1 MNARRLRPST
11 VDTEASAMK
20 TPISLLCACL
30 PVLAW
35 AAPYTPNDGSAVI
48 EQLPRRA
55 DATQSE
61 LRALRQRLDAT
72 PQDLALA
79 ASLAQ
84 RYIALARSDTDPR
97 YLGYAQA
104 ALAPWWRQA
113 APPLPVRLL
122 RATILQSTHH
132 FGAALQDLDAVIAQ
146 QPQNAQAWLTRA
158 TVLTVQGDYA
168 HATASCARLSAL
180 TTQLVTVTC
189 IANVASVTGRAAAS
203 ERLLELTLQR
213 SAGAAPELESWA
225 ATLLAEMATRR
236 GETTLADTR
245 YKSALARQPRD
256 SYLLGAYAD
265 FLLDRQRPQE
275 VVQLLQDR
283 QRIDALLLRYALAL
297 QALPGKQAAFL
308 AAKAELAARF
318 NAAMQRG
325 DTVHQREQA
334 RFALFLQQDVP
345 AALQLAQ
352 KNWAIQKEVPD
363 MRILLEA
370 ALAARN
376 YGAARPVLAWIAA
389 NGVEDEALQRLVR
402 QLGPQEGQKISFTR
416 KAGVL

>member
-1 MNARRLRPST
+1 
-11 VDTEASAMK
+11 MK
-20 TPISLLCACL
+20 IAISLLCACL
-30 PVLAW
+30 PVLAP
-35 AAPYTPNDGSAVI
+35 AAPYTPKDGGTVI

-55 DATQSE
+55 DATQ
-61 LRALRQRLDAT
+61 LALRGLRQQLTDN

-79 ASLAQ
+79 AGLAQ
-84 RYIALARSDTDPR
+84 RYIALARSETDPR

-113 APPLPVRLL
+113 APPVPVRLL
-122 RATILQSTHH
+122 RATILQSTHQ
-132 FGAALQDLDAVIAQ
+132 FGPALHDLDAVIAQ
-146 QPQNAQAWLTRA
+146 EPANGQAWLTRA

-168 HATASCARLSAL
+168 KATASCARLSAL
-180 TTQLVTVTC
+180 STQLVTVTC

-203 ERLLELTLQR
+203 ERLLDLTLQR

-225 ATLLAEMATRR
+225 LTLLAEMATRR
-236 GETTLADTR
+236 GEMALAEARYTT
-245 YKSALARQPRD
+245 ALARQPRD

-265 FLLDRQRPQE
+265 FLLDQRRPQE
-275 VVQLLQDR
+275 VVKLLKDQ
-283 QRIDALLLRYALAL
+283 QRIDALLLRTALAL
-297 QALPGKQAAFL
+297 QALPGQQAAL
-308 AAKAELAARF
+308 QAATAELTARF

-334 RFALFLQQDVP
+334 RFALFLQRDVP
-345 AALQLAQ
+345 AAVQLAQ

-376 YGAARPVLAWIAA
+376 YAAAQPVLAWVAA
-389 NGVEDEALQRLVR
+389 NGVEDVALQRLVR
-402 QLGPQEGQKISFTR
+402 QLGPQDGQKLSAAR
-416 KAGVL
+416 KAGAL

>member
-1 MNARRLRPST
+1 
-11 VDTEASAMK
+11 MK

-30 PVLAW
+30 PLLAG
-35 AAPYTPNDGSAVI
+35 AAPYTPKDGGAVI

-61 LRALRQRLDAT
+61 LRGLRQRLDAT
-72 PQDLALA
+72 PRDLDLA

-84 RYIALARSDTDPR
+84 RYIALARSETDPR

-104 ALAPWWRQA
+104 ALAPWWRQT

-122 RATILQSTHH
+122 RATILQSTHQ
-132 FGAALQDLDAVIAQ
+132 FGFALQDLDAIIAQ

-168 HATASCARLSAL
+168 QATAACARLSTM

-189 IANVASVTGRAAAS
+189 LASIASIASVTGRAASS
-203 ERLLELTLQR
+203 ERLLDLTLQR
-213 SAGAAPELESWA
+213 SAGAAPELDSWA
-225 ATLLAEMATRR
+225 ATLLAEMAARR
-236 GETTLADTR
+236 GENTIAEAR
-245 YKSALARQPRD
+245 YQQALARQPRD

-265 FLLDRQRPQE
+265 FLLDQRRPQD
-275 VVQLLQDR
+275 VVKLLQDQ

-297 QALPGKQAAFL
+297 QALPGQQTAFL

-334 RFALFLQQDVP
+334 RFALFLQQDI
-345 AALQLAQ
+345 AAAVQLAQ
-352 KNWAIQKEVPD
+352 QNWAIQKEVPD
-363 MRILLEA
+363 MRIVLEA

-376 YGAARPVLAWIAA
+376 YAAAQPVLAWIAA
-389 NGVEDEALQRLVR
+389 HGVEDVALQRLVR
-402 QLGPQEGQKISFTR
+402 QLGPQDGAK
-416 KAGVL
+416 KAGAL

>member
-1 MNARRLRPST
+1 
-11 VDTEASAMK
+11 MK

-30 PVLAW
+30 PLLAW
-35 AAPYTPNDGSAVI
+35 AAPYTPKDGSAVI

-55 DATQSE
+55 DATQ
-61 LRALRQRLDAT
+61 RALRGLRQQLDAK

-79 ASLAQ
+79 SGLAQ

-113 APPLPVRLL
+113 APPVPVRLL

-132 FGAALQDLDAVIAQ
+132 FGPALQDLDAVIAQ
-146 QPQNAQAWLTRA
+146 EPANGQAWLTRA

-168 HATASCARLSAL
+168 KATASCARLSAL
-180 TTQLVTVTC
+180 TTQLVTITC
-189 IANVASVTGRAAAS
+189 LANIASVTGRAAAS
-203 ERLLELTLQR
+203 ERLLDLTLQR

-236 GETTLADTR
+236 GER
-245 YKSALARQPRD
+245 ALAEARYTKALAQQPRD

-275 VVQLLQDR
+275 VAKLLKER

-297 QALPGKQAAFL
+297 QALPGQQAAFL

-334 RFALFLQQDVP
+334 RFALFLQQDIP

-370 ALAARN
+370 SLAARN
-376 YGAARPVLAWIAA
+376 YTAAQPVLAWIAA
-389 NGVEDEALQRLVR
+389 NGVEDVALQRLVR
-402 QLGPQEGQKISFTR
+402 QLGPQDDAKISSAK
-416 KAGVL
+416 KAGAL

>member
-1 MNARRLRPST
+1 MH
-11 VDTEASAMK
+11 
-20 TPISLLCACL
+20 LLCACL
-30 PVLAW
+30 PMLAW
-35 AAPYTPNDGSAVI
+35 AAPYTPKDGSAVI

-55 DATQSE
+55 DATQI
-61 LRALRQRLDAT
+61 ALRGLRQQLDAA

-79 ASLAQ
+79 SSLAQ
-84 RYIALARSDTDPR
+84 RYIALARSETDPR

-146 QPQNAQAWLTRA
+146 EPANGQAWLTRA
-158 TVLTVQGDYA
+158 TVLTVQGDYTK
-168 HATASCARLSAL
+168 ATAACARLSAL

-189 IANVASVTGRAAAS
+189 LANIASVSGRAASS
-203 ERLLELTLQR
+203 ERLLDLTLRR

-225 ATLLAEMATRR
+225 LSLLAEMATRR
-236 GETTLADTR
+236 GETTLAEAR
-245 YKSALARQPRD
+245 YKTALAQQPRD

-265 FLLDRQRPQE
+265 FLLDQQRPQD
-275 VVQLLQDR
+275 VVKLLKDQ

-297 QALPGKQAAFL
+297 QSLPGQQTAFL

-334 RFALFLQQDVP
+334 RFALFLQRDVP

-370 ALAARN
+370 ALAARS
-376 YGAARPVLAWIAA
+376 YGAAQPVLAWIAA

-402 QLGPQEGQKISFTR
+402 QLGPQDGQKLSAAK

>member
-1 MNARRLRPST
+1 
-11 VDTEASAMK
+11 MK
-20 TPISLLCACL
+20 IAISLLCACL
-30 PVLAW
+30 PALAL
-35 AAPYTPNDGSAVI
+35 AAPYTPKDGGAVI

-55 DATQSE
+55 DATQLE
-61 LRALRQRLDAT
+61 LRALRQQLNTT

-79 ASLAQ
+79 SSLAQ
-84 RYIALARSDTDPR
+84 RYIGLARSETDPR

-113 APPLPVRLL
+113 APPVPVRLL
-122 RATILQSTHH
+122 RATILQSTHQ
-132 FGAALQDLDAVIAQ
+132 FGPALQDLDAVIAQ
-146 QPQNAQAWLTRA
+146 EPGNGQAWLTRA

-168 HATASCARLSAL
+168 QATASCARLSAL

-189 IANVASVTGRAAAS
+189 IANVASVTGRAASS
-203 ERLLELTLQR
+203 ERLLDLTLQR

-225 ATLLAEMATRR
+225 LTLLAEMATRR
-236 GETTLADTR
+236 GETALAEAR
-245 YKSALARQPRD
+245 YKKALAQQPRD
-256 SYLLGAYAD
+256 SYLLGAYTD
-265 FLLDRQRPQE
+265 FLLDQRRPQE
-275 VVQLLQDR
+275 VVTLLKDQ
-283 QRIDALLLRYALAL
+283 QRIDALLLRHALAL
-297 QALPGKQAAFL
+297 QALPGQQAPFQ

-318 NAAMQRG
+318 HAAMQRG

-334 RFALFLQQDVP
+334 RFALFLQQDLP

-376 YGAARPVLAWIAA
+376 YAAAQPVLAWVAA
-389 NGVEDEALQRLVR
+389 NGVEDVALQRLIR
-402 QLGPQEGQKISFTR
+402 QLGPLDGQKVSAAR
-416 KAGVL
+416 KAGAL

>member
-1 MNARRLRPST
+1 
-11 VDTEASAMK
+11 MK
-20 TPISLLCACL
+20 TPFSLLCACL
-30 PVLAW
+30 PMLAW
-35 AAPYTPNDGSAVI
+35 AAPYTPKDGSAVI

-55 DATQSE
+55 DATQI
-61 LRALRQRLDAT
+61 ALRGLRQQLDAA

-79 ASLAQ
+79 SSLAQ
-84 RYIALARSDTDPR
+84 RYIALARSETDPR

-132 FGAALQDLDAVIAQ
+132 FDAALLDLDAVIAQ
-146 QPQNAQAWLTRA
+146 EPANGQAWLTRA
-158 TVLTVQGDYA
+158 TVLTVQGDYTK
-168 HATASCARLSAL
+168 ATAACARLSAL

-189 IANVASVTGRAAAS
+189 LANIASVTGRAASS
-203 ERLLELTLQR
+203 ERLLDMTLRR

-225 ATLLAEMATRR
+225 LSLLAEMATRR
-236 GETTLADTR
+236 GESTLAEAR
-245 YKSALARQPRD
+245 YKTALAQQPRD

-265 FLLDRQRPQE
+265 FLLDRQRPQD
-275 VVQLLQDR
+275 VVKLLKDQ

-297 QALPGKQAAFL
+297 QALPGQQTAFL

-334 RFALFLQQDVP
+334 RFTLFLQRDVP

-370 ALAARN
+370 ALAARS
-376 YGAARPVLAWIAA
+376 YGAAQPVLAWIAA

-402 QLGPQEGQKISFTR
+402 QLGPQDGQKLSAAK

>member
-1 MNARRLRPST
+1 
-11 VDTEASAMK
+11 MK
-20 TPISLLCACL
+20 TPIALLCACL

-35 AAPYTPNDGSAVI
+35 AAPYTPKDGSAVI

-55 DATQSE
+55 DAAQ
-61 LRALRQRLDAT
+61 LALRGLRQQLNDTPRDLPLAT
-72 PQDLALA
+72 
-79 ASLAQ
+79 SLAQ
-84 RYIALARSDTDPR
+84 RYIALARSETDPR

-113 APPLPVRLL
+113 APPVPVRLL

-132 FGAALQDLDAVIAQ
+132 FAPALQDLDAVVAQ

-158 TVLTVQGDYA
+158 TVLTVQGDYTQ
-168 HATASCARLSAL
+168 ATASCARLSAL

-189 IANVASVTGRAAAS
+189 LANIASVTGRAASS

-213 SAGAAPELESWA
+213 SAGAAPELDSWA
-225 ATLLAEMATRR
+225 LTLLAEMATRR
-236 GETTLADTR
+236 GESTLAEAR
-245 YKSALARQPRD
+245 YTSALAQQPRD

-275 VVQLLQDR
+275 VARLLKEQ

-297 QALPGKQAAFL
+297 QALPGQQTAFQ

-352 KNWAIQKEVPD
+352 KNWTIQKEVPD

-376 YGAARPVLAWIAA
+376 YAAAQPVLAWVAA
-389 NGVEDEALQRLVR
+389 NGVEDVALQRLVR
-402 QLGPQEGQKISFTR
+402 QLGPQDAQKLSAAK
-416 KAGVL
+416 KAGAL

>member
-1 MNARRLRPST
+1 
-11 VDTEASAMK
+11 MK
-20 TPISLLCACL
+20 IAISLLCACL
-30 PVLAW
+30 PVLAP
-35 AAPYTPNDGSAVI
+35 AAPYTPKDGGTVI

-55 DATQSE
+55 DATQ
-61 LRALRQRLDAT
+61 LALRGLRQQLTDN

-79 ASLAQ
+79 AGLAQ
-84 RYIALARSDTDPR
+84 RYIALARSEADPR

-113 APPLPVRLL
+113 APPVPVRLL
-122 RATILQSTHH
+122 RATILQSTHQ
-132 FGAALQDLDAVIAQ
+132 FGPALHDLDAVIAQ
-146 QPQNAQAWLTRA
+146 EPANGQAWLTRA

-168 HATASCARLSAL
+168 KATASCARLSAL
-180 TTQLVTVTC
+180 STQLVTVTC

-203 ERLLELTLQR
+203 ERLLDLTLQR

-225 ATLLAEMATRR
+225 LTLLAEMATRR
-236 GETTLADTR
+236 GEMALAEAR
-245 YKSALARQPRD
+245 YATALARQPRD

-265 FLLDRQRPQE
+265 FLLDQRRPQE
-275 VVQLLQDR
+275 VVKLLKDQ

-297 QALPGKQAAFL
+297 QALPGQQTALQAAT
-308 AAKAELAARF
+308 AELAARF

-334 RFALFLQQDVP
+334 RFALFLQRDVP
-345 AALQLAQ
+345 AAVQLAQ

-376 YGAARPVLAWIAA
+376 YAAAQPVLAWVAA
-389 NGVEDEALQRLVR
+389 NGVEDVALQRLVR
-402 QLGPQEGQKISFTR
+402 QLGPQDGQKLSAAR
-416 KAGVL
+416 KAGAL

>member
-1 MNARRLRPST
+1 
-11 VDTEASAMK
+11 MK

-30 PVLAW
+30 PLLAL
-35 AAPYTPNDGSAVI
+35 AAPYTPKDGGAVI

-61 LRALRQRLDAT
+61 LRGLRQQLNAT

-84 RYIALARSDTDPR
+84 RYIALARSETDPR

-113 APPLPVRLL
+113 APPIPVRLL

-132 FGAALQDLDAVIAQ
+132 FGPALQDLDAVIAQ

-168 HATASCARLSAL
+168 QATAACARLSTL

-189 IANVASVTGRAAAS
+189 LASIASVTGRAASS
-203 ERLLELTLQR
+203 ERLLDLTLQR
-213 SAGAAPELESWA
+213 SAGAAPELDSWA
-225 ATLLAEMATRR
+225 ATLLAEMAARR
-236 GETTLADTR
+236 GENAIAEAR
-245 YKSALARQPRD
+245 YKTALARQPRD

-265 FLLDRQRPQE
+265 FLLDQRRPQD
-275 VVQLLQDR
+275 VVKLLQDQ

-297 QALPGKQAAFL
+297 QALPGQQTAFL

-334 RFALFLQQDVP
+334 RFALFLQQDI
-345 AALQLAQ
+345 AAAVQLAQ
-352 KNWAIQKEVPD
+352 QNWAIQKEVPD
-363 MRILLEA
+363 MRIVLEA

-376 YGAARPVLAWIAA
+376 DGAAQPVLAWIAA
-389 NGVEDEALQRLVR
+389 NGVEDTVLQGLVR
-402 QLGPQEGQKISFTR
+402 QLGPQDRQKISFIK

>member
-1 MNARRLRPST
+1 
-11 VDTEASAMK
+11 MK

-30 PVLAW
+30 PLFAL
-35 AAPYTPNDGSAVI
+35 AAPYTPKDGNAII

-55 DATQSE
+55 DATQ
-61 LRALRQRLDAT
+61 LALRGLRQQLDAT

-79 ASLAQ
+79 SSLAQ
-84 RYIALARSDTDPR
+84 RYISLARSETDPR

-122 RATILQSTHH
+122 RATILQSTHK
-132 FGAALQDLDAVIAQ
+132 FGLALQDLDAVIAQ
-146 QPQNAQAWLTRA
+146 QPQNGQAWLTRA

-168 HATASCARLSAL
+168 QATAACARLSAL

-189 IANVASVTGRAAAS
+189 LANIASVTGRAASS
-203 ERLLELTLQR
+203 ERLLDLTLQR
-213 SAGAAPELESWA
+213 SSGAAPELESWA

-236 GETTLADTR
+236 GETALAEAR
-245 YKSALARQPRD
+245 YKQALAQQPRD

-265 FLLDRQRPQE
+265 FLLDQQRPQD
-275 VVQLLQDR
+275 VVKLLKDQ

-297 QALPGKQAAFL
+297 QSLPGQQTAFL

-334 RFALFLQQDVP
+334 RFALFLQQDIP

-352 KNWAIQKEVPD
+352 KNWAIQKEVTD
-363 MRILLEA
+363 MRVLLEA
-370 ALAARN
+370 SLAARN
-376 YGAARPVLAWIAA
+376 YGAAQPVLAWIAA
-389 NGVEDEALQRLVR
+389 NGVEDVALQRLVR
-402 QLGPQEGQKISFTR
+402 QLGPQDGQKLSATK

>member
-1 MNARRLRPST
+1 
-11 VDTEASAMK
+11 MK
-20 TPISLLCACL
+20 IAISLLCACL
-30 PVLAW
+30 PVLAP
-35 AAPYTPNDGSAVI
+35 AAPYTPKDGGTVI

-55 DATQSE
+55 DATQ
-61 LRALRQRLDAT
+61 LALRGLRQQLTDN

-79 ASLAQ
+79 AGLAQ
-84 RYIALARSDTDPR
+84 RYIALARSEADPR

-113 APPLPVRLL
+113 APPVPVRLL
-122 RATILQSTHH
+122 RATILQSTHQ
-132 FGAALQDLDAVIAQ
+132 FGPALHDLDAVIAQ
-146 QPQNAQAWLTRA
+146 EPANGQAWLTRA

-168 HATASCARLSAL
+168 KATASCARLSAL
-180 TTQLVTVTC
+180 STQLVTVTC

-203 ERLLELTLQR
+203 ERLLDLTLQR

-225 ATLLAEMATRR
+225 LTLLAEMATRR
-236 GETTLADTR
+236 GEMALAEAR
-245 YKSALARQPRD
+245 YATALARQPRD

-265 FLLDRQRPQE
+265 FLLDQRRPQE
-275 VVQLLQDR
+275 VVKLLKDQ

-297 QALPGKQAAFL
+297 QALPGQQTALQAAT
-308 AAKAELAARF
+308 AELTARF

-334 RFALFLQQDVP
+334 RFALFLQRDVP
-345 AALQLAQ
+345 AAVQLAQ

-376 YGAARPVLAWIAA
+376 YAAAQPVLAWVAA
-389 NGVEDEALQRLVR
+389 NGVEDVALQRLVR
-402 QLGPQEGQKISFTR
+402 QLGPQDGQKLSAAR
-416 KAGVL
+416 KAGAL

>member
-1 MNARRLRPST
+1 
-11 VDTEASAMK
+11 MK

-30 PVLAW
+30 PVLAL
-35 AAPYTPNDGSAVI
+35 AAPYTPKDGSAII

-55 DATQSE
+55 DATQ
-61 LRALRQRLDAT
+61 LALRGLRQQLDAT

-79 ASLAQ
+79 TRLAQ
-84 RYIALARSDTDPR
+84 RYIALARSETDPR

-113 APPLPVRLL
+113 KPPVPVRLL
-122 RATILQSTHH
+122 RATIWQSTHQ
-132 FGAALQDLDAVIAQ
+132 FGPALQDLDAVIAQ
-146 QPQNAQAWLTRA
+146 QPQHAQAWLTRA

-168 HATASCARLSAL
+168 PATAACARLSTL

-189 IANVASVTGRAAAS
+189 LANIASVTGRAAS
-203 ERLLELTLQR
+203 GERLLELTLHR
-213 SAGAAPELESWA
+213 SAGAAPELDSWA

-236 GETTLADTR
+236 GDTTLAEAR
-245 YKSALARQPRD
+245 YTQALARQPRD
-256 SYLLGAYAD
+256 SYLLGAYGD
-265 FLLDRQRPQE
+265 FLLDQQRPQE
-275 VVQLLQDR
+275 VVKLLKDQ

-297 QALPGKQAAFL
+297 QSLPGRQTAFL

-334 RFALFLQQDVP
+334 RFALFLQQDIP
-345 AALQLAQ
+345 AALRLAQ
-352 KNWAIQKEVPD
+352 QNWAIQKEVPD

-370 ALAARN
+370 SLAARN
-376 YGAARPVLAWIAA
+376 YAAAQPVLAWIAA
-389 NGVEDEALQRLVR
+389 HGVEDVALQRLVG
-402 QLGPQEGQKISFTR
+402 QLGPQDGAK

>member
-1 MNARRLRPST
+1 MAST
-11 VDTEASAMK
+11 MK
-20 TPISLLCACL
+20 TPIALLCACL
-30 PVLAW
+30 PMLAW
-35 AAPYTPNDGSAVI
+35 AAPYTPKDGSAVV

-55 DATQSE
+55 DAAQ
-61 LRALRQRLDAT
+61 LALRGLRQQLNDT
-72 PQDLALA
+72 PRDLALA
-79 ASLAQ
+79 TSLAQ
-84 RYIALARSDTDPR
+84 RYIALARSETDPR

-113 APPLPVRLL
+113 APPVPVRLL
-122 RATILQSTHH
+122 RATILQSTHQ
-132 FGAALQDLDAVIAQ
+132 FGPALQDLDAVVAQ

-158 TVLTVQGDYA
+158 TVLTVQGDYTQ
-168 HATASCARLSAL
+168 ATASCARLSAL

-189 IANVASVTGRAAAS
+189 LANIASVTGRAASS

-213 SAGAAPELESWA
+213 SAGAAPELDSWA
-225 ATLLAEMATRR
+225 LTLLAEMATRR
-236 GETTLADTR
+236 GESTLTEARYTR
-245 YKSALARQPRD
+245 ALAQQPRD

-275 VVQLLQDR
+275 VARLLKEQ

-297 QALPGKQAAFL
+297 QALPGQQTAFQ

-376 YGAARPVLAWIAA
+376 YAAAQPVLAWVAA
-389 NGVEDEALQRLVR
+389 NGVEDVALQRLVR
-402 QLGPQEGQKISFTR
+402 QLGPQDGQKLSAAK
-416 KAGVL
+416 KAGAL

>member
-1 MNARRLRPST
+1 
-11 VDTEASAMK
+11 MK
-20 TPISLLCACL
+20 IAISLLCACL
-30 PVLAW
+30 PALAL
-35 AAPYTPNDGSAVI
+35 AAPYTPKDGGAVI

-55 DATQSE
+55 DATQLE
-61 LRALRQRLDAT
+61 LRALRQQLNTT

-79 ASLAQ
+79 SSLAQ
-84 RYIALARSDTDPR
+84 RYIGLARSETDPR

-113 APPLPVRLL
+113 APPVPVRLL
-122 RATILQSTHH
+122 RATILQSTHQ
-132 FGAALQDLDAVIAQ
+132 FGPALQDLDAVIAQ
-146 QPQNAQAWLTRA
+146 EPGNGQAWLTRA

-168 HATASCARLSAL
+168 QATASCARLSAL

-189 IANVASVTGRAAAS
+189 IANVASVTGRAASS
-203 ERLLELTLQR
+203 ERLLDLTLQR

-225 ATLLAEMATRR
+225 LTLLAEMATRR
-236 GETTLADTR
+236 GETALAEAR
-245 YKSALARQPRD
+245 YKKALAQQPRD
-256 SYLLGAYAD
+256 SYLLGAYTD
-265 FLLDRQRPQE
+265 FLLDQRRPQE
-275 VVQLLQDR
+275 VVTLLKDQ
-283 QRIDALLLRYALAL
+283 QRIDALLLRHALAL
-297 QALPGKQAAFL
+297 QALPGQQAPFR

-318 NAAMQRG
+318 HAAMQRG

-334 RFALFLQQDVP
+334 RFALFLQQDLP

-376 YGAARPVLAWIAA
+376 YAAAQPVLAWVAA
-389 NGVEDEALQRLVR
+389 NGVEDVALQRLIR
-402 QLGPQEGQKISFTR
+402 QLGPLDGQKVSAAR

>member
-1 MNARRLRPST
+1 
-11 VDTEASAMK
+11 MK
-20 TPISLLCACL
+20 TPFSLLCACL
-30 PVLAW
+30 PLLAW
-35 AAPYTPNDGSAVI
+35 AAPYTPKDGSAVI

-55 DATQSE
+55 DATQ
-61 LRALRQRLDAT
+61 LALRGLRQQLNAT

-84 RYIALARSDTDPR
+84 RYITLARSDTDPR

-122 RATILQSTHH
+122 RATILQSTHQ
-132 FGAALQDLDAVIAQ
+132 FGLALQDLDAVIAQ
-146 QPQNAQAWLTRA
+146 QPQNGQAWLTRA

-168 HATASCARLSAL
+168 QATAACARLSAL

-189 IANVASVTGRAAAS
+189 LASIASVTGRAASS
-203 ERLLELTLQR
+203 ERLLALTLQR
-213 SAGAAPELESWA
+213 SSGAAPELDSWA

-236 GETTLADTR
+236 GEL
-245 YKSALARQPRD
+245 ALAEARYRQALAQQPRD

-265 FLLDRQRPQE
+265 FLLDRQRPLD
-275 VVQLLQDR
+275 VVKLLQYQ

-297 QALPGKQAAFL
+297 QSLPGRQTAFL

-318 NAAMQRG
+318 HAAMQRG

-334 RFALFLQQDVP
+334 RFALFLQQDAP
-345 AALQLAQ
+345 AALRLAQ
-352 KNWAIQKEVPD
+352 QNWAIQKEVPD

-376 YGAARPVLAWIAA
+376 DGAARPVLAWITA
-389 NGVEDEALQRLVR
+389 NGVEDVALQRLVR
-402 QLGPQEGQKISFTR
+402 QLGPQDGQKLSSAK
-416 KAGVL
+416 KAGAL

>member
-1 MNARRLRPST
+1 
-11 VDTEASAMK
+11 MK

-30 PVLAW
+30 PLLAW
-35 AAPYTPNDGSAVI
+35 AAPYTPKDGSAVI

-55 DATQSE
+55 DATQ
-61 LRALRQRLDAT
+61 LALRGLRQQLDAK

-79 ASLAQ
+79 SGLAQ

-113 APPLPVRLL
+113 APPVPVRLL

-132 FGAALQDLDAVIAQ
+132 FGPALQDLDAVIAQ
-146 QPQNAQAWLTRA
+146 EPANGQAWLTRA

-168 HATASCARLSAL
+168 KATASCARLSAL

-189 IANVASVTGRAAAS
+189 LANIASVTGRAAAS
-203 ERLLELTLQR
+203 ERLLDLTLQR

-236 GETTLADTR
+236 GEW
-245 YKSALARQPRD
+245 ALAEARYTKALAQQPRD

-275 VVQLLQDR
+275 VAKLLKEQ

-297 QALPGKQAAFL
+297 QAQPSQQPAFL

-334 RFALFLQQDVP
+334 RFALFLQQDIP

-370 ALAARN
+370 SLAARN
-376 YGAARPVLAWIAA
+376 YTAAQPVLAWVAA
-389 NGVEDEALQRLVR
+389 NGVEDVALQRLAR
-402 QLGPQEGQKISFTR
+402 QLGPQDDAKISSAK
-416 KAGVL
+416 KAGAL

>member
-1 MNARRLRPST
+1 M
-11 VDTEASAMK
+11 MK

-30 PVLAW
+30 PLLAQ
-35 AAPYTPNDGSAVI
+35 AAPYTPKDGGAVI

-61 LRALRQRLDAT
+61 LRGLRQQLNAT
-72 PQDLALA
+72 PQDMPLA

-84 RYIALARSDTDPR
+84 RYIALARSETDPR

-122 RATILQSTHH
+122 RATILQSTHK
-132 FGAALQDLDAVIAQ
+132 FGLALQDLDAVIAQ
-146 QPQNAQAWLTRA
+146 QPHNAQAWLTRA
-158 TVLTVQGDYA
+158 TVLTVQGDYKQ
-168 HATASCARLSAL
+168 ATAACARLSAL
-180 TTQLVTVTC
+180 STQLVTVTC
-189 IANVASVTGRAAAS
+189 LANIASVTGRAAAS
-203 ERLLELTLQR
+203 ERLLDLTLQR

-236 GETTLADTR
+236 GDSTLAEAR
-245 YKSALARQPRD
+245 YTKALAQQPRD

-265 FLLDRQRPQE
+265 FLLDRQRPQD
-275 VVQLLQDR
+275 VVKLLKDQ

-297 QALPGKQAAFL
+297 QSLPGRQTAFQ

-345 AALQLAQ
+345 SALQLAQ
-352 KNWAIQKEVPD
+352 TNWAIQKEVPD
-363 MRILLEA
+363 MRIVLEA

-376 YGAARPVLAWIAA
+376 DGAAQPVLAWIAA
-389 NGVEDEALQRLVR
+389 NGVEDVTLQRLAR
-402 QLGPQEGQKISFTR
+402 QLGPQDGQKVSIIR
-416 KAGVL
+416 KAGLL

>member
-1 MNARRLRPST
+1 
-11 VDTEASAMK
+11 MK

-30 PVLAW
+30 PLLAW
-35 AAPYTPNDGSAVI
+35 AAPYTPKDGGAVI
-48 EQLPRRA
+48 EQLPRRT

-61 LRALRQRLDAT
+61 LRGLRQQLNAA
-72 PQDLALA
+72 PNDLALA
-79 ASLAQ
+79 AGLAQ
-84 RYIALARSDTDPR
+84 RYIALARSETDPR

-122 RATILQSTHH
+122 RATILQSTHQ
-132 FGAALQDLDAVIAQ
+132 FGPALHDLDAVIAQ
-146 QPQNAQAWLTRA
+146 EPANGQAWLTRA

-168 HATASCARLSAL
+168 QATASCARLSAL
-180 TTQLVTVTC
+180 STQLVTVTC
-189 IANVASVTGRAAAS
+189 LANIASVTGRAAAS
-203 ERLLELTLQR
+203 ERLLDLTLQR

-236 GETTLADTR
+236 GETALAEAR
-245 YKSALARQPRD
+245 YRAALARRPRD

-265 FLLDRQRPQE
+265 FLLDRQRPQD

-283 QRIDALLLRYALAL
+283 QRIDALLLRHALAL
-297 QALPGKQAAFL
+297 QALPGRQAAFE

-318 NAAMQRG
+318 TAAMQRG

-345 AALQLAQ
+345 SALQLAQ
-352 KNWAIQKEVPD
+352 QNWAIQKEVPD

-370 ALAARN
+370 ALAARD
-376 YGAARPVLAWIAA
+376 YGAAQPVLAWIAA
-389 NGVEDEALQRLVR
+389 NGVEDAALQRLVR
-402 QLGPQEGQKISFTR
+402 QLGPQDGVKISAAR

>member
-1 MNARRLRPST
+1 
-11 VDTEASAMK
+11 MK
-20 TPISLLCACL
+20 TLISLLCACL
-30 PVLAW
+30 PLLAW
-35 AAPYTPNDGSAVI
+35 AAPYTPKDGSAVV

-55 DATQSE
+55 DATQ
-61 LRALRQRLDAT
+61 LALRGLRQQLDAT

-79 ASLAQ
+79 TSLAQ
-84 RYIALARSDTDPR
+84 RYISLARSETDPR

-113 APPLPVRLL
+113 AAPVAVRLL

-132 FGAALQDLDAVIAQ
+132 FGPALQDLDAVIAQ

-168 HATASCARLSAL
+168 QATASCARLSAL

-189 IANVASVTGRAAAS
+189 LANIASVTGRAASS
-203 ERLLELTLQR
+203 ERLLDLTLQR

-236 GETTLADTR
+236 GESAIAEAR
-245 YKSALARQPRD
+245 YQQALARQPRD

-275 VVQLLQDR
+275 VVTLLKDQ

-297 QALPGKQAAFL
+297 RSLPGRQTAFL

-334 RFALFLQQDVP
+334 RYTLFLQQDIP

-352 KNWAIQKEVPD
+352 QNWTIQKEVPD

-376 YGAARPVLAWIAA
+376 YGAAQAVLAWIAA
-389 NGVEDEALQRLVR
+389 NGVEDVALQRLVR
-402 QLGPQEGQKISFTR
+402 QLGPQDGQKRSAAK

>member
-1 MNARRLRPST
+1 M
-11 VDTEASAMK
+11 
-20 TPISLLCACL
+20 
-30 PVLAW
+30 LAW
-35 AAPYTPNDGSAVI
+35 AAPYTPKDGSAVI

-55 DATQSE
+55 DATQI
-61 LRALRQRLDAT
+61 ALRGLRQQLDAA

-79 ASLAQ
+79 SSLAQ
-84 RYIALARSDTDPR
+84 RYIALARSETDPR

-132 FGAALQDLDAVIAQ
+132 FDAALLDLDAVIAQ
-146 QPQNAQAWLTRA
+146 EPANGQAWLTRA
-158 TVLTVQGDYA
+158 TVLTVQGDYTK
-168 HATASCARLSAL
+168 ATAACARLSAL

-189 IANVASVTGRAAAS
+189 LANIASVTGRAASS
-203 ERLLELTLQR
+203 ERLLDMTLRR

-225 ATLLAEMATRR
+225 LSLLAEMATRR
-236 GETTLADTR
+236 GESTLAEAR
-245 YKSALARQPRD
+245 YKTALAQKPRD

-265 FLLDRQRPQE
+265 FLLDRQRPQD
-275 VVQLLQDR
+275 VVKLLKDQ

-297 QALPGKQAAFL
+297 QALPGQQTAFL

-334 RFALFLQQDVP
+334 RFTLFLQRDVP

-370 ALAARN
+370 ALAARS
-376 YGAARPVLAWIAA
+376 YGAAQPVLAWIAA

-402 QLGPQEGQKISFTR
+402 QLGPQDGQKLSAAK

>member
-1 MNARRLRPST
+1 M
-11 VDTEASAMK
+11 
-20 TPISLLCACL
+20 
-30 PVLAW
+30 LAW
-35 AAPYTPNDGSAVI
+35 AAPYTPKDGSAVI

-55 DATQSE
+55 DATQI
-61 LRALRQRLDAT
+61 ALRGLRQQLDAA

-79 ASLAQ
+79 SSLAQ
-84 RYIALARSDTDPR
+84 RYIALARSETDPR

-132 FGAALQDLDAVIAQ
+132 FDAALLDLDAVIAQ
-146 QPQNAQAWLTRA
+146 EPANGQAWLTRA
-158 TVLTVQGDYA
+158 TVLTVQGDYTK
-168 HATASCARLSAL
+168 ATAACARLSAL

-189 IANVASVTGRAAAS
+189 LANIASVTGRAASS
-203 ERLLELTLQR
+203 ERLLDMTLRR

-225 ATLLAEMATRR
+225 LSLLAEMATRR
-236 GETTLADTR
+236 GESTLAEAR
-245 YKSALARQPRD
+245 YKTALAQQPRD

-265 FLLDRQRPQE
+265 FLLDRQRPQD
-275 VVQLLQDR
+275 VVKLLKDQ

-297 QALPGKQAAFL
+297 QALPGQQTAFL

-334 RFALFLQQDVP
+334 RFTLFLQRDVP

-370 ALAARN
+370 ALAARS
-376 YGAARPVLAWIAA
+376 YGAAQPVLAWIAA

-402 QLGPQEGQKISFTR
+402 QLGPQDGQKLSAAK

>member
-1 MNARRLRPST
+1 
-11 VDTEASAMK
+11 MK
-20 TPISLLCACL
+20 TPFSLLCSCL
-30 PVLAW
+30 PLLAW
-35 AAPYTPNDGSAVI
+35 AAPYTPKDGSAVI

-61 LRALRQRLDAT
+61 LRGLRQQLNAT

-84 RYIALARSDTDPR
+84 RYIALARSETDPR

-104 ALAPWWRQA
+104 ALAPWWRQT

-122 RATILQSTHH
+122 RATILQSTHQ
-132 FGAALQDLDAVIAQ
+132 FGFALQDLDAIIAQ

-158 TVLTVQGDYA
+158 TVLTVQGDYKQ
-168 HATASCARLSAL
+168 ATAACARLSAL

-189 IANVASVTGRAAAS
+189 LANIASVTGRVASS
-203 ERLLELTLQR
+203 ERLLDLTLQR
-213 SAGAAPELESWA
+213 SSGAAPELDSWA
-225 ATLLAEMATRR
+225 LTLLAEMATRR
-236 GETTLADTR
+236 GEFGLAEAR
-245 YKSALARQPRD
+245 YQQALAQQPRD

-275 VVQLLQDR
+275 VVKLLKEQ

-297 QALPGKQAAFL
+297 QALPGQQTAFL
-308 AAKAELAARF
+308 AAKEELAARF
-318 NAAMQRG
+318 HAAMQRG

-334 RFALFLQQDVP
+334 RFALFLQQDAP
-345 AALQLAQ
+345 AALRLAQ
-352 KNWAIQKEVPD
+352 QNWAIQKEVPD
-363 MRILLEA
+363 MRIVLEA

-376 YGAARPVLAWIAA
+376 DGAAQPVLAWIAA
-389 NGVEDEALQRLVR
+389 NGVEDVVLQRLVR
-402 QLGPQEGQKISFTR
+402 QLGPQAGQKVSFIR

>member
-1 MNARRLRPST
+1 
-11 VDTEASAMK
+11 MK
-20 TPISLLCACL
+20 TPFSLLCACL
-30 PVLAW
+30 PLLAW
-35 AAPYTPNDGSAVI
+35 AAPYTPKDGSAVI

-55 DATQSE
+55 DATQ
-61 LRALRQRLDAT
+61 LALRGLRQQLNAT

-84 RYIALARSDTDPR
+84 RYIALARSETDPR

-104 ALAPWWRQA
+104 ALAPWWRQT

-122 RATILQSTHH
+122 RATILQSTHK
-132 FGAALQDLDAVIAQ
+132 FGLALQDLDAVIAQ

-158 TVLTVQGDYA
+158 TVLTVQGDYTK
-168 HATASCARLSAL
+168 ATAACARLSAL

-189 IANVASVTGRAAAS
+189 LANIASVTGRAASS
-203 ERLLELTLQR
+203 ERLLDLTLRR
-213 SAGAAPELESWA
+213 SAGTAPELDSWA
-225 ATLLAEMATRR
+225 LTLLAEMATRR
-236 GETTLADTR
+236 GE
-245 YKSALARQPRD
+245 SALAEARYQQALAQQPRD

-275 VVQLLQDR
+275 VVKLLKDQ

-297 QALPGKQAAFL
+297 QSLPGRQTAFQ

-318 NAAMQRG
+318 HAAMQRG

-334 RFALFLQQDVP
+334 RFALFLQHDVP
-345 AALQLAQ
+345 VALKLAQ
-352 KNWAIQKEVPD
+352 QNWAIQKEVPD

-376 YGAARPVLAWIAA
+376 DGAAQPVLAWIAA
-389 NGVEDEALQRLVR
+389 NGVEDVVLQRLVR
-402 QLGPQEGQKISFTR
+402 QLGPQDGQKVSFIR

>member
-1 MNARRLRPST
+1 
-11 VDTEASAMK
+11 MK

-30 PVLAW
+30 PLLAL
-35 AAPYTPNDGSAVI
+35 AAPYTPKDGSAVI

-55 DATQSE
+55 DATQ
-61 LRALRQRLDAT
+61 LALRGLRQQLDAT
-72 PQDLALA
+72 PGDLALA
-79 ASLAQ
+79 TGLAQ
-84 RYIALARSDTDPR
+84 RYIALARSETDPR

-113 APPLPVRLL
+113 APPVPVRLL

-146 QPQNAQAWLTRA
+146 QPQNGQAWLTRA

-168 HATASCARLSAL
+168 QATAACARLSAL

-189 IANVASVTGRAAAS
+189 LANIASATGRAASS
-203 ERLLELTLQR
+203 ERLLDLTLQR
-213 SAGAAPELESWA
+213 SAGAAPQLESWA
-225 ATLLAEMATRR
+225 LTLLAEMATRR
-236 GETTLADTR
+236 AELALAEAR
-245 YKSALARQPRD
+245 YKQALAQQPRD

-265 FLLDRQRPQE
+265 FLLDQQRPQE
-275 VVQLLQDR
+275 VVHLLKDQ

-297 QALPGKQAAFL
+297 QSLPGRQTAFL

-334 RFALFLQQDVP
+334 RFALFLQQDIP

-352 KNWAIQKEVPD
+352 QNWAIQKEVPD

-376 YGAARPVLAWIAA
+376 DGAAQPVLAWIVA
-389 NGVEDEALQRLVR
+389 NGAEDVALQRLVR
-402 QLGPQEGQKISFTR
+402 QLGPQNGAKSSAAK

>member
-1 MNARRLRPST
+1 
-11 VDTEASAMK
+11 MK
-20 TPISLLCACL
+20 TCISLLCACL
-30 PVLAW
+30 PMLAL
-35 AAPYTPNDGSAVI
+35 AAPYTPKDGSAVI

-55 DATQSE
+55 DATQMQ
-61 LRALRQRLDAT
+61 LRALRQQLTAT

-79 ASLAQ
+79 TSLAQ
-84 RYIALARSDTDPR
+84 RYISLARSETDPR

-122 RATILQSTHH
+122 RATILQSTHQ
-132 FGAALQDLDAVIAQ
+132 FGPALQDLDFVIAQ
-146 QPQNAQAWLTRA
+146 EPANGQAWLTRA
-158 TVLTVQGDYA
+158 TVLTVQGDYTK
-168 HATASCARLSAL
+168 ATASCARLSAL
-180 TTQLVTVTC
+180 STQLVTVTC
-189 IANVASVTGRAAAS
+189 IANVASVTGRAASS
-203 ERLLELTLQR
+203 EQLLDLTLQR
-213 SAGAAPELESWA
+213 SAGVAPELESWA
-225 ATLLAEMATRR
+225 LTLLAEMATRR
-236 GETTLADTR
+236 GETALAEAR
-245 YKSALARQPRD
+245 YKKALAQQPRD
-256 SYLLGAYAD
+256 SYLLGAYTD
-265 FLLDRQRPQE
+265 FLLDRQRTQE
-275 VVQLLQDR
+275 VVKLLQDQ

-297 QALPGKQAAFL
+297 QALPGQQAAFQ
-308 AAKAELAARF
+308 AAKTELAARF
-318 NAAMQRG
+318 HAAMQRG

-376 YGAARPVLAWIAA
+376 YAAAQPVLAWIAEH
-389 NGVEDEALQRLVR
+389 GVEDVALQRLVKL
-402 QLGPQEGQKISFTR
+402 LGPQDGQKLSAAK

>member
-1 MNARRLRPST
+1 M
-11 VDTEASAMK
+11 MK

-30 PVLAW
+30 PLLAL
-35 AAPYTPNDGSAVI
+35 AAPYTPKDGSTVI

-61 LRALRQRLDAT
+61 LRGLRQQLNAT
-72 PQDLALA
+72 PQDLPLA

-84 RYIALARSDTDPR
+84 RYIALARSETDPR

-104 ALAPWWRQA
+104 ALAPWWRQT

-122 RATILQSTHH
+122 RATILQSTHQ
-132 FGAALQDLDAVIAQ
+132 FGFALQDLDAVLAQ

-168 HATASCARLSAL
+168 QATAACARLSAL
-180 TTQLVTVTC
+180 ATQLVTITC
-189 IANVASVTGRAAAS
+189 IANVASVTGRAASS
-203 ERLLELTLQR
+203 ERLLDLTLQR
-213 SAGAAPELESWA
+213 SAGAASELDSWA

-236 GETTLADTR
+236 GELALAEAR
-245 YKSALARQPRD
+245 YKTALARQPRD
-256 SYLLGAYAD
+256 SYLLGAYGD
-265 FLLDRQRPQE
+265 FLLDRQRPQD
-275 VVQLLQDR
+275 VVKLLKDQ

-297 QALPGKQAAFL
+297 QSLPGQQTAFL

-334 RFALFLQQDVP
+334 RFALFLQHDIP

-352 KNWAIQKEVPD
+352 QNWAIQKEVPD

-376 YGAARPVLAWIAA
+376 DGAAQPVLAWIAA
-389 NGVEDEALQRLVR
+389 NGVEDVALQRLVR
-402 QLGPQEGQKISFTR
+402 QLGPQDRQKLSSAK